1 MVTGLPWKNSM
12 ITILL
17 ALSLVISLGLLITAY
32 IIIKRLLAKIDTYE
46 EWILDFKTDVI
57 QTLERMRDIDKSV
70 VFSSKLNEQ
79 GAFESDDQVGGVF
92 KDLLE
97 LVEKLNQRTQ

>member
-1 MVTGLPWKNSM
+1 METNLYWKNSM
-12 ITILL
+12 ITVLL

-32 IIIKRLLAKIDTYE
+32 IIIRRLLAKIDTYE
-46 EWILDFKTDVI
+46 EWVLDFKTDVVD
-57 QTLERMRDIDKSV
+57 TLERMRDIDKSV
-70 VFSSKLNEQ
+70 VFSSRLNEK

-97 LVEKLNQRTQ
+97 LIWKLNQRTQ

>member
-1 MVTGLPWKNSM
+1 M
-12 ITILL
+12 IIILL
-17 ALSLVISLGLLITAY
+17 ALSLVIHIGFLITAY

-46 EWILDFKTDVI
+46 AWVLDFKTDVI
-57 QTLERMRDIDKSV
+57 STLERMRDIDKSV
-70 VFSSKLNEQ
+70 VFSSRLNEK

-97 LVEKLNQRTQ
+97 LIEKLNQRTQ

>member
-1 MVTGLPWKNSM
+1 M
-12 ITILL
+12 ITVLL

-32 IIIKRLLAKIDTYE
+32 IIIRRLLAKIDTYE
-46 EWILDFKTDVI
+46 EWVLDFKTDVVD
-57 QTLERMRDIDKSV
+57 TLERMRDIDKSV
-70 VFSSKLNEQ
+70 VFSSRLNEK

-97 LVEKLNQRTQ
+97 LIEKLNQRTQ

>member
-1 MVTGLPWKNSM
+1 MATGLPWKNSM
-12 ITILL
+12 IISILL

-70 VFSSKLNEQ
+70 VFSDRLNEK
-79 GAFESDDQVGGVF
+79 GAFESDDQVG
-92 KDLLE
+92 
-97 LVEKLNQRTQ
+97 

>member
-1 MVTGLPWKNSM
+1 M

-17 ALSLVISLGLLITAY
+17 ALSLVISLGLLITTY

-57 QTLERMRDIDKSV
+57 DTLERMREIDKSV

-92 KDLLE
+92 KDLLA
-97 LVEKLNQRTQ
+97 LIEKLNQRTQ

>member
-12 ITILL
+12 NTILL

-57 QTLERMRDIDKSV
+57 QTLAQMREIDKSA

-79 GAFESDDQVGGVF
+79 GVFESDDMVGGAF
-92 KDLLE
+92 KELVA